1 MDANGDKL
9 SETNVLL
16 SNGRPN
22 CTRSRLGK
30 AIPNLSL
37 NNSGVLSLANFGSII
52 CLGIR
57 KPR

>member
-1 MDANGDKL
+1 MDANGNKL

-22 CTRSRLGK
+22 CSTSRLGK

-37 NNSGVLSLANFGSII
+37 NNSGVPSLANLVVLFV
-52 CLGIR
+52 
-57 KPR
+57 

>member
-22 CTRSRLGK
+22 CTTSRLGK
-30 AIPNLSL
+30 ALPNLSL
-37 NNSGVLSLANFGSII
+37 NNSGISSLANLVVLFV
-52 CLGIR
+52 
-57 KPR
+57 